1 MEALTNLGING
12 TFLLTQIIHFL
23 LLLWLLKVFVYT
35 PVLNMLAERRERI
48 EEGLKA
54 AELAR
59 EEAARQRA
67 ELEKQLEEERRQA
80 QARIAEITRQ
90 ADQLREQILEEAR
103 KEAERII
110 AEAREEAQRERERIL
125 QEARKQVAEL
135 ALVIA
140 QKVVGETLDPQKQHQ
155 LIEKFLAGEQL

>member
-1 MEALTNLGING
+1 VGALTNLGINLN
-12 TFLLTQIIHFL
+12 FLITQIIHFL
-23 LLLWLLKVFVYT
+23 ILMWLLKKFVYT
-35 PVLNMLAERRERI
+35 PVLNLLDERRRRI

-90 ADQLREQILEEAR
+90 ADQLREQILAEAR
-103 KEAERII
+103 AEAERII
-110 AEAREEAQRERERIL
+110 AAAREEAERERERIL

-140 QKVVGETLDPQKQHQ
+140 QKVVGETLDTQKQHQ
-155 LIEKFLAGEQL
+155 IIQKFLAGEL

>member
-1 MEALTNLGING
+1 MGALTNLGINLN
-12 TFLLTQIIHFL
+12 FLITQIIHFL
-23 LLLWLLKVFVYT
+23 ILMWLLKKFVYT
-35 PVLNMLAERRERI
+35 PVLNLLDERRRRI

-90 ADQLREQILEEAR
+90 ADQLREQILAEAR
-103 KEAERII
+103 AEAERII
-110 AEAREEAQRERERIL
+110 AAAREEAERERERIL

-140 QKVVGETLDPQKQHQ
+140 QKVVGETLDTQKQHQ
-155 LIEKFLAGEQL
+155 IIQKFLAGEL